1 MNEDGSKI
9 GRRLKRTGDLLVGG
23 AQEQVSSY
31 KTRFEALEGSYDAFL
46 SQLLHSYTDSKL
58 DTSFV
63 DEFFGKRKISFAG
76 VDGTVC
82 KNAVFDLL
90 IFFAGAYANRGELT
104 VHDSGEF
111 DIAYEE
117 KFIDSGLGISSVLPV
132 YINEVPYIDQTV
144 LIRDEEGAVD
154 EMISQTDSWIIDN
167 SAFADYM
174 MGLSEFYLALKL
186 VTEPNDVDVLL
197 MDRVLSSELSSFYA
211 ETSDFRVNLDK
222 ECGLIGYKLEGERFS
237 KTDWIYARRL
247 FGNKDLQIP
256 PARGEYLLPRIVVEL
271 RDQYP
276 TGLERDEIADRL
288 GLTSDHQLD
297 RLDKELQAGMKG
309 KGEAKAV
316 IRRKGKHFTVV
327 PSMHDLLPRL
337 EKLVFDVCER
347 IFSED
352 PDVTFRDRFKIDSRW
367 LTTNDL
373 AFLSLV
379 SLNLVTMKCWKKR
392 KLLIGVAK
400 DTSARDLKRQL
411 LPVLNYT
418 GHFEGGFQE
427 SGADVPDTDRMI
439 LQWVSLKER
448 DRLDVPWATVE
459 YDTAFKTIVPHLE
472 GRKGLVSGARRNQIS
487 LNKMF
492 LKAYFQLSEAK
503 TDPKLRSNVLL
514 YDRLAYP
521 GFDDRE
527 ECSATLKHDYGG
539 HPDDPELVDAIF
551 YHEANNPIQRFILQV
566 FRRMTSPSIPELFGH
581 LRPLYVADK
590 VAKFYF
596 NQFNSMVA
604 STGSWLV
611 NRPELRE
618 FIFYLSTFRERRS
631 DVEQTRR
638 HT

>member
-1 MNEDGSKI
+1 M
-9 GRRLKRTGDLLVGG
+9 
-23 AQEQVSSY
+23 SSY

-46 SQLLHSYTDSKL
+46 SQLMHSYNEDTL
-58 DTSFV
+58 DLSFV
-63 DEFFGKRKISFAG
+63 DDFFGKRTPSFAG
-76 VDGTVC
+76 IDGTVC
-82 KNAVFDLL
+82 KHAVFDLL
-90 IFFAGAYANRGELT
+90 IFFAGAYAHRGEM
-104 VHDSGEF
+104 VIQDNGEF
-111 DIAYEE
+111 DLVYEE
-117 KFIDSGLGISSVLPV
+117 KFTDSGLGISSVLPV

-144 LIRDEEGAVD
+144 LIRDEQGAVD

-174 MGLSEFYLALKL
+174 MGLAEFYLALKL
-186 VTEPNDVDVLL
+186 VSEPCDVDILL
-197 MDRVLSSELSSFYA
+197 MDRMLSSELSSFYA

-237 KTDWIYARRL
+237 KTDWVYARKL
-247 FGNKDLQIP
+247 FGNQELQIP

-271 RDQYP
+271 TKEYP
-276 TGLERDEIADRL
+276 TGLDREEIAARL
-288 GLTSDHQLD
+288 GVTTNHQLE
-297 RLDKELQAGMKG
+297 RLDKELETGMKG
-309 KGEAKAV
+309 KREAKAV

-337 EKLVFDVCER
+337 ERLVFDICER

-352 PDVTFRDRFKIDSRW
+352 PDVSFEDRFKIDSRW

-379 SLNLVTMKCWKKR
+379 CLNLVAMKCWQKH

-411 LPVLNYT
+411 LPVLN
-418 GHFEGGFQE
+418 HAKEFSGGFQDT
-427 SGADVPDTDRMI
+427 GVDVPDTDRMI

-448 DRLDVPWATVE
+448 DRLEVPWATAE

-472 GRKGLVSGARRNQIS
+472 GREKLVSGARRNQIS

-492 LKAYFQLSEAK
+492 LKSYFQLSEAK

-514 YDRLAYP
+514 YDRLAHP
-521 GFDDRE
+521 GFDDRK
-527 ECSATLKHDYGG
+527 ECIVNLKHDYGG
-539 HPDDPELVDAIF
+539 RPEEPELVDAIF
-551 YHEANNPIQRFILQV
+551 YNGKDNPIQRFIMQL
-566 FRRMTSPSIPELFGH
+566 FTKMTSPSIPELFGH
-581 LRPLYVADK
+581 IRPLYVADK

-596 NQFNSMVA
+596 NQFNSMVTSA
-604 STGSWLV
+604 GSWLV

-631 DVEQTRR
+631 DIEQTRR